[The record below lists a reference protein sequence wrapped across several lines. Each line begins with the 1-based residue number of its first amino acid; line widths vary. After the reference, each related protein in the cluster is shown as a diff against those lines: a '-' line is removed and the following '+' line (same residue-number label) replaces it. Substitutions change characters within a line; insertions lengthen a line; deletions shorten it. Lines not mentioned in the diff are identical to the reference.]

1 MLAPAIDGSYAV
13 SDPGPFRGAVS
24 LPAQLPGIVF
34 VNARHI
40 AAPLILLLVGG
51 CAKSGEIDTSG
62 GVGITAVRSACP
74 TVGVPAGTGDV
85 TLFDPPASRAAN
97 AIDVVATISNV
108 RSTCDDQ
115 GVDVTTRVTFDVR
128 ARRTRTDGA
137 RDVTLPYFIVVT
149 RGGSQVVAKRISQV
163 GLHFDAGQG
172 LATTS
177 AEASSAVARSAAT
190 LPQDVRDRLT
200 RRRKAGDED
209 AAVDPL
215 ADPKVRAAVAGASF
229 EALVGFQLTRD
240 QLRYNA
246 TR

>member
-1 MLAPAIDGSYAV
+1 MTV
-13 SDPGPFRGAVS
+13 
-24 LPAQLPGIVF
+24 
-34 VNARHI
+34 RHL
-40 AAPLILLLVGG
+40 AAPLVLLLAAG

-74 TVGVPAGTGDV
+74 IIGVPAGTGDV
-85 TLFDPPASRAAN
+85 TLFDPPASRSSSAV
-97 AIDVVATISNV
+97 DVSATISNV

-115 GVDVTTRVTFDVR
+115 GAEVITRVTFDVR
-128 ARRTRTDGA
+128 ARRVRTDGP
-137 RDVTLPYFIVVT
+137 RDVVLPYFLAIT
-149 RGGSQVVAKRISQV
+149 RGGGSVVAKQVGQV

-177 AEASSAVARSAAT
+177 AEATSAISRAEAT
-190 LPQDVRDRLT
+190 LPQEVRERLT
-200 RRRKAGDED
+200 RRRKAGDQD

-215 ADPKVRAAVAGASF
+215 ADPQVRAAVASATF
-229 EALVGFQLTRD
+229 EALVGFQLTQD

>member
-1 MLAPAIDGSYAV
+1 MLAPAIDGSYAGD
-13 SDPGPFRGAVS
+13 DPGPSCGAVS
-24 LPAQLPGIVF
+24 PLAHYPGIVF

-40 AAPLILLLVGG
+40 AAPLVLLLVAG
-51 CAKSGEIDTSG
+51 CARSGEIDTSG

-74 TVGVPAGTGDV
+74 TVGVPAGTGDI
-85 TLFDPPASRAAN
+85 TMFDPPASRAAA

-115 GVDVTTRVTFDVR
+115 GAEVSTRVTFDVR
-128 ARRTRTDGA
+128 ARRTRTDGP

-149 RGGSQVVAKRISQV
+149 RGGNAVVAKRVSQV

-177 AEASSAVARSAAT
+177 AEASSSIARTAAT
-190 LPQDVRDRLT
+190 LPQEVRDRLT

-215 ADPKVRAAVAGASF
+215 ADPKIRQAVASASF
-229 EALVGFQLTRD
+229 EALVGFQLTQD

>member
-1 MLAPAIDGSYAV
+1 MLATTRGRYAA
-13 SDPGPFRGAVS
+13 PYHLCP
-24 LPAQLPGIVF
+24 LPGIVF
-34 VNARHI
+34 VNARQI

-51 CAKSGEIDTSG
+51 CAKSGEIDVSG
-62 GVGITAVRSACP
+62 GGAGITAVRSACP

-85 TLFDPPASRAAN
+85 TLFDPSNSRAAS

-115 GVDVTTRVTFDVR
+115 GADVTTRVTFDVR

-177 AEASSAVARSAAT
+177 AEASSAVTRSAAT
-190 LPQDVRDRLT
+190 LPQEVRDRLT

-215 ADPKVRAAVAGASF
+215 ADPKVRQAVASASF
-229 EALVGFQLTRD
+229 EALVGFQLTQD